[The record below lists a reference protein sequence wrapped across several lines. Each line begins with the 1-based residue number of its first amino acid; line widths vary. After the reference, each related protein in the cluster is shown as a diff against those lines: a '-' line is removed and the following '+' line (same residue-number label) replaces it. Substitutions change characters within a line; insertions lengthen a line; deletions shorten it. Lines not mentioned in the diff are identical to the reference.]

1 MKNLE
6 MILLGTIIAESFY
19 IVNSF
24 FKNRKNIGNYE
35 NILKKYDELKNEASK
50 VSIDKIEIERKIDE
64 KNFKFLA
71 INQMA
76 KTLAKEKSLSSLKTL
91 IMDMLLEVNSV
102 KAGLSFENIDGNL
115 KIYELKNI

>member
-76 KTLAKEKSLSSLKTL
+76 KTLAKEKSLLSLKTL